1 VASSAV
7 FGSFVTLERWHR
19 DGDTEPIATYVEEG
33 RRRIRT
39 ELGELYGP
47 GSRSVEPSA
56 VASAFASNSWAR
68 LASPSRR

>member
-39 ELGELYGP
+39 ELGERYGP

-56 VASAFASNSWAR
+56 SARPTFSNAPRTSW
-68 LASPSRR
+68 P